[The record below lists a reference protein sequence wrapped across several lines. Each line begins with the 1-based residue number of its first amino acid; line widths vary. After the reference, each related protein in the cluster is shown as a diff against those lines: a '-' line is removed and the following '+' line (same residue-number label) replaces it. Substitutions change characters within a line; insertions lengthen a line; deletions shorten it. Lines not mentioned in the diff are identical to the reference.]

1 MRIIAA
7 GDIHGVMSVY
17 EWLAEHIERQ
27 KADVLIL
34 AGDLLE
40 CDSEDEQRKQARCI
54 VAVLKAIRIP
64 VFYIMGNDD
73 FVPLGYEDDQF
84 QSLHTRRLPCG
95 PYNFVGYQYSLPF
108 MGGIFEK
115 PENEIAEDAHE
126 LESLLD
132 GQTVF
137 VSHSPAFGVLDRTAS
152 GVHAGS
158 RSLGQLINRKS
169 PLAHIHG
176 HVHQGFGRDGRHFN
190 VAAAGMRRAM
200 SLELPSLAHEII
212 EQPSAA

>member
-17 EWLAEHIERQ
+17 EWLAEYAGQQE
-27 KADVLIL
+27 ADLLIL

-40 CDSEDEQRKQARCI
+40 CDSGDEQRKQARCL

-73 FVPLGYEDDQF
+73 FVPLDYEDEQIK
-84 QSLHTRRLPCG
+84 SLHSRRLACG

-115 PENEIAEDAHE
+115 PENEIAEDVRA

-132 GQTVF
+132 GHTVF

-158 RSLGQLINRKS
+158 RSLGDLISHKP

-176 HVHQGFGRDGRHFN
+176 HVHESFGRDGRHFN

-200 SLELPSLAHEII
+200 SVDLPSLAHQII